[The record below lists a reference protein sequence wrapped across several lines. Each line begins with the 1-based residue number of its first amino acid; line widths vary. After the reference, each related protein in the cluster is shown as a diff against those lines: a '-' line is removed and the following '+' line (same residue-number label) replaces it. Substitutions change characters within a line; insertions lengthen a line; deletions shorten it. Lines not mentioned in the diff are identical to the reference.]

1 MKKPLTF
8 KQATIVVVA
17 LHVAGFIG
25 ITQYASYKAKLAREL
40 RDEKKAELL
49 SNRRL
54 KQDWNNK
61 NIKPKVVAT
70 VASKQLE
77 KPIKDCD
84 SNQIKEMLQQP
95 ETVARAAIDLINET
109 VNEVKTITTTN
120 TQILNN
126 AQEIVKPVIPIT
138 SEAKKQNTVSNQT
151 ATKEAF
157 LATRQQTPK
166 SSPKINIE
174 KLKQNVQIIKRE
186 VKKLTSE
193 GIEHESYSVQRLPNT
208 QTFVMGSNLLEAY

>member
-61 NIKPKVVAT
+61 NIKPTVVAT

-126 AQEIVKPVIPIT
+126 AQEIVKPTIPIT
-138 SEAKKQNTVSNQT
+138 SEAEKQNTVSKQT